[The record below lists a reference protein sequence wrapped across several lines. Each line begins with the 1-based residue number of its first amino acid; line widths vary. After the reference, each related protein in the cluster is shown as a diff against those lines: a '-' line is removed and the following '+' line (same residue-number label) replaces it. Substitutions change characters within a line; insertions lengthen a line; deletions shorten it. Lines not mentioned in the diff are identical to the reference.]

1 MPREARDRQRKL
13 LSIDKQ
19 LLQALYDY
27 SRETGARIDDL
38 YDEALRDLM
47 NKKGQPVTLHEALR
61 QSAKMIAA
69 NDRAE
74 KPRSKSKRLAPAKG
88 RRGRE
93 NFQAD

>member
-27 SRETGARIDDL
+27 SRETGARLDDL

-47 NKKGQPVTLHEALR
+47 NKKGQPVTL
-61 QSAKMIAA
+61 M
-69 NDRAE
+69 
-74 KPRSKSKRLAPAKG
+74 KR
-88 RRGRE
+88 
-93 NFQAD
+93 